1 MSCCAKL
8 HSTLGQGPWRRSC
21 SATTSGGLQAV
32 GVAKHARCSI
42 MMHNCIVDYA
52 PKLQQAQAVGR
63 ARHGVVVRA
72 AKVEED
78 EEQRSSRG
86 STYENVIISEKEV
99 QDGPSNTVFGA
110 AALIIGSTIGAG
122 ILALPDITRPAG
134 FVPST
139 CGLVGIWTFLVG
151 QAFLL
156 AEVNIRLMEQENES
170 EERKKDT
177 ILTLRVMAER
187 TLGPAGKGVTW
198 IYLGLSYCLL
208 VAYLSKF
215 ADIFGFLSDGALS
228 SSTVAASC
236 VLLTVALFGIGG
248 PSAPDKLN
256 QGLTSLLMV
265 LFLSMLG
272 LGMSNTDLTGLL
284 NGPVSMENWQA
295 LGPAIPIIF
304 LSLVYHDLIPLIC
317 SYLDGDR
324 GRTRLALVVGSV
336 VPLLMFISWEAVA
349 LSISGDS
356 TETSGNLV
364 SMLMQTSG
372 NPIIAYVVQSFSFVA
387 VGTSFLGTTMGV
399 SETIRAEMSSFSRR
413 ITNKILS
420 SQEFEEMLTA
430 EGDANDAVGRGVAL
444 TLTLVPP
451 LLFNSGDP
459 SVFLSVLSFAGG
471 YGMTFLYGVL
481 PPLMAASLRKKKT
494 NSNRCNVFLPGGNA
508 ALGAL
513 LLGACGLI
521 LIKSS

>member
-1 MSCCAKL
+1 MQAGRTAVDNAKDAWYIN
-8 HSTLGQGPWRRSC
+8 TRSNVNN
-21 SATTSGGLQAV
+21 T
-32 GVAKHARCSI
+32 
-42 MMHNCIVDYA
+42 VDYSA
-52 PKLQQAQAVGR
+52 MPGSKTIGS

-72 AKVEED
+72 ARVEED
-78 EEQRSSRG
+78 EEQKSRASTFESVISGEDVNDRS
-86 STYENVIISEKEV
+86 
-99 QDGPSNTVFGA
+99 SNTVFGA

-122 ILALPDITRPAG
+122 ILALPDITKTAG
-134 FVPST
+134 FVPSA

-156 AEVNIRLMEQENES
+156 AEVNIRLMEQENKS

-228 SSTVAASC
+228 SSTVATTC

-256 QGLTSLLMV
+256 QGLTSVLMV
-265 LFLSMLG
+265 FFLSMLG

-284 NGPVSMENWQA
+284 TNPVSIENWQA

-317 SYLDGDR
+317 YYLDGDR
-324 GRTRLALVVGSV
+324 ARTRLALLVGSI

-349 LSISGDS
+349 LSISGDP
-356 TETSGNLV
+356 TEEGNLV

-372 NPIIAYVVQSFSFVA
+372 NPLIAYLVQSFSFVA

-399 SETIRAEMSSFSRR
+399 SETIRAEMSSFSKG
-413 ITNKILS
+413 ITNKLLS
-420 SQEFEEMLTA
+420 SQEFEEISTV
-430 EGDANDAVGRGVAL
+430 EDDISNDTVDRGVAL

-481 PPLMAASLRKKKT
+481 PPLMAASLRKRKT
-494 NSNRCNVFLPGGNA
+494 NSNRYVFLPGGNA

>member
-1 MSCCAKL
+1 M
-8 HSTLGQGPWRRSC
+8 
-21 SATTSGGLQAV
+21 QA
-32 GVAKHARCSI
+32 GRTAAGTAKHTWYTCANNVADS
-42 MMHNCIVDYA
+42 A
-52 PKLQQAQAVGR
+52 PMLGSKTVGR

-72 AKVEED
+72 ARVEED
-78 EEQRSSRG
+78 EEQKSVEAHFESVVSGENDYDG
-86 STYENVIISEKEV
+86 S
-99 QDGPSNTVFGA
+99 SNTVFGA

-122 ILALPDITRPAG
+122 ILALPDITKTAG

-156 AEVNIRLMEQENES
+156 AEVNIRLMEQESES
-170 EERKKDT
+170 EERKKNT

-215 ADIFGFLSDGALS
+215 SDIFGFLSDGALS
-228 SSTVAASC
+228 SSTVATTC

-256 QGLTSLLMV
+256 QGLTSALMV

-284 NGPVSMENWQA
+284 INPVGLENWQA

-324 GRTRLALVVGSV
+324 ARTRLALVVGSV

-349 LSISGDS
+349 LSISGGP
-356 TETSGNLV
+356 TEEGSLV
-364 SMLMQTSG
+364 SILTKTSG
-372 NPIIAYVVQSFSFVA
+372 NPFIAYLVQSFSFVA

-399 SETIRAEMSSFSRR
+399 SETIRAEMSSFSKR
-413 ITNKILS
+413 ITNKLLS
-420 SQEFEEMLTA
+420 SQEFEEISTLEDETS
-430 EGDANDAVGRGVAL
+430 NDTVDRGVAL

-494 NSNRCNVFLPGGNA
+494 NSNRYVFLPGGNA

>member
-8 HSTLGQGPWRRSC
+8 HNTLGQGPWRRSC
-21 SATTSGGLQAV
+21 SATTGGGLQAV
-32 GVAKHARCSI
+32 SVAKHAGCKI
-42 MMHNCIVDYA
+42 MIHGNVVDYA
-52 PKLQQAQAVGR
+52 AMLHQAQAVGR

-72 AKVEED
+72 ARVEED
-78 EEQRSSRG
+78 EIQKSSRG
-86 STYENVIISEKEV
+86 STLEDNVVISENEV
-99 QDGPSNTVFGA
+99 QDGSSNTVFGA

-122 ILALPDITRPAG
+122 ILALPDITRTAG

-228 SSTVAASC
+228 SSTVATSC
-236 VLLTVALFGIGG
+236 VVLTVALFGIGG

-256 QGLTSLLMV
+256 QGLTSALMV

-284 NGPVSMENWQA
+284 NEPVSMENWQA

-336 VPLLMFISWEAVA
+336 VPLFMFISWEAVA

-356 TETSGNLV
+356 TEASGNLV

-372 NPIIAYVVQSFSFVA
+372 NPFIGYLVQGFSFVA

-399 SETIRAEMSSFSRR
+399 SETIRAELSSFSRR

-420 SQEFEEMLTA
+420 SQEFEEITTA
-430 EGDANDAVGRGVAL
+430 EGDAVDRGVAL

-459 SVFLSVLSFAGG
+459 SVFLTVLSFAGG

-494 NSNRCNVFLPGGNA
+494 NSNRYVFLPGGNA